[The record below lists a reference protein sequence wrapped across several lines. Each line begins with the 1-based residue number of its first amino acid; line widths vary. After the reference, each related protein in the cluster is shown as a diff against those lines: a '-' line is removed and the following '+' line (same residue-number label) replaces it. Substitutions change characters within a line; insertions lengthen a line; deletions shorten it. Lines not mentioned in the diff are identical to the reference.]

1 MSPAVFFDRDGTLI
15 ETEVV
20 DGRPVADNSVEG
32 CRLLPG
38 ARETCLALKSAG
50 IKTFLITNQPDVARG
65 RVSIDAV
72 KLINEYVAS
81 HCILTDMFTCLH
93 DDSDD
98 CPCRKPNPG
107 MITELALRHG
117 VDLGSSVV
125 VGDRWRDV
133 AAGQS
138 AGCLTLFI
146 DYGYNEPMVA
156 KPTWR
161 ASSMNDAGLLLRK
174 HFQIS

>member
-15 ETEVV
+15 ETQVV

-32 CRLLPG
+32 CRFLPG
-38 ARETCLALKSAG
+38 ARETCLALESAG
-50 IKTFLITNQPDVARG
+50 IRTFLITNQPDVARG
-65 RVSIDAV
+65 KVSIDAV
-72 KLINEYVAS
+72 RSINAYVAD
-81 HCILTDMFTCLH
+81 HCILTDTFTCTH
-93 DDSDD
+93 DDADD
-98 CPCRKPNPG
+98 CLCRKPKPG

-117 VDLGSSVV
+117 VDLDLSVV

-133 AAGQS
+133 EAGRS

-146 DYGYNEPMVA
+146 DYGYDEPMVVE
-156 KPTWR
+156 PSWR
-161 ASSMNDAGLLLRK
+161 VNSMLDAGLILRK